1 MKKADL
7 TDKQQSPLA
16 AAIVVAAGRGTR
28 MGGDIP
34 KQFEELSRNPLL
46 SYSLSTLQSC
56 DEIGT
61 VILVITPEWQEK
73 ARELVKKHQ
82 FTKVLSVI
90 PGGERRQDSVQN
102 GLNALPC
109 GTDYVVIHDGARPFA
124 TKKQFRETLET
135 ARETGAAITAI
146 PPTDTIKEGSLEKGV
161 TGTIDRN
168 RLWAVQ
174 TPQAFEV
181 NLLKTAYNKAEEDGL
196 EVTDDAQIVEH
207 YGKPVGIVMG
217 SRENIKVTHPIDWDI
232 ARAILKSR
240 E

>member
-7 TDKQQSPLA
+7 TNKNQSPSA
-16 AAIVVAAGRGTR
+16 AAIVVAAGRGAR

-46 SYSLSTLQSC
+46 SYCLSTLQLC
-56 DEIGT
+56 AEIDT
-61 VILVITPEWQEK
+61 IILVITPEWQEK
-73 ARELVKKHQ
+73 ARDFVKEYS
-82 FTKVLSVI
+82 FSKVLSII
-90 PGGERRQDSVQN
+90 PGGERRQDSVQA

-109 GTDYVVIHDGARPFA
+109 GTDYVIIHDGARPFA
-124 TKKQFRETLET
+124 TEKQFRETLQM
-135 ARETGAAITAI
+135 ARKIGAAITAI

-161 TGTIDRN
+161 TGTIDRS

-181 NLLKTAYNKAEEDGL
+181 NLLKIAYNKAEEAGF

-232 ARAILKSR
+232 ARAILKNR